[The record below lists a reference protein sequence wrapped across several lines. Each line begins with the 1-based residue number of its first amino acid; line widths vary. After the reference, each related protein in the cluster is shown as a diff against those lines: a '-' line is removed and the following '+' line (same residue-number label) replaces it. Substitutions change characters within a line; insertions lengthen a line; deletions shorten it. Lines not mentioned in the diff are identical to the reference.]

1 MCFFSAPKPPA
12 PPPPPPPPK
21 PVAKKT
27 DQAVQ
32 QARTDEQKRARIA
45 AGQGGTIKTSGL
57 GVADEAVTT
66 KTLLG

>member
-1 MCFFSAPKPPA
+1 MCFGSPSVPA

-32 QARTDEQKRARIA
+32 QARTDEQKRARVA
-45 AGQGGTIKTSGL
+45 AGQGGTIKTGGL
-57 GVADEAVTT
+57 GLLDEAVTT